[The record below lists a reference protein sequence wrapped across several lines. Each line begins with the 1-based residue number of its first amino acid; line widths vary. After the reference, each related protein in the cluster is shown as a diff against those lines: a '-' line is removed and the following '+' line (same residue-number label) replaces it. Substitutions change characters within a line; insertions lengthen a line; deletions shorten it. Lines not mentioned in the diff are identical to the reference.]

1 MYDLLSADIGEK
13 KYGNV
18 IAEVAFLP
26 SGFVEYAYTPHIA
39 LRREKTPVTKGDRE
53 SKSPAHNQHFAYFRK
68 SPGL

>member
-26 SGFVEYAYTPHIA
+26 SGFVEYAYTPHIT
-39 LRREKTPVTKGDRE
+39 LRREKAPARKGDRE
-53 SKSPAHNQHFAYFRK
+53 RTSTAQ
-68 SPGL
+68 GLPLTYL